1 LPKSK
6 KNGTMNSSSN
16 QSKSRKDSLET
27 KARGLSSNTLE
38 RESKL
43 VEDDEIEGK
52 EEFEKE
58 NS

>member
-1 LPKSK
+1 MAKSK

-16 QSKSRKDSLET
+16 QSKSREDSLET
-27 KARGLSSNTLE
+27 KAWTLSSNTLE
-38 RESKL
+38 RESKQ

-58 NS
+58 NP